1 VIRLFRLQQKRFA
14 RRPEDAYSG
23 VGASLNKGRW
33 HRVGDEVVYTSS
45 SRSLAAMEI
54 LTQVD
59 PEEMPEY
66 VCVPA
71 DLPKGVYEARRV
83 VEVGDLPDNWRSYP
97 APEGLARIGS
107 RWTREGNGLL
117 LDVPS
122 AVIPE
127 ERNVL
132 VNPRHPDFGT
142 ITFGHIEPFSFD
154 PRIMAKLRGNE

>member
-1 VIRLFRLQQKRFA
+1 VIRIFRLHQKRFV

-23 VGASLNKGRW
+23 VGSSLNRGRW

-71 DLPKGVYEARRV
+71 DVPKGVYDDRTV
-83 VEVGDLPDNWRSYP
+83 IEVGALPMGWRSYP
-97 APEGLARIGS
+97 APEELARIGS
-107 RWTREGNGLL
+107 RWLLDGESLL

-132 VNPRHPDFGT
+132 VNPRHPDFSK
-142 ITFGHIEPFSFD
+142 IIFGDTEPFSFD
-154 PRIMAKLRGNE
+154 PRIMAKLRGSG